1 MSQDIETVRVQI
13 LDKDYQVAC
22 PAPQKEGLLEA
33 ARYLDQ
39 QMRAIRQSGKV
50 IGVERI
56 AVMAALNISHEFLQQ
71 FKPASSSHR
80 RRQEVSEPR
89 PIFTREE
96 RCIAEHSFVA
106 CPLEGS
112 TGFSAHVVQ
121 KHARLNTKSVL
132 GEG

>member
-1 MSQDIETVRVQI
+1 VSQDIETVRVQI

-71 FKPASSSHR
+71 GHTTEKSS
-80 RRQEVSEPR
+80 ESESSV
-89 PIFTREE
+89 TYT
-96 RCIAEHSFVA
+96 
-106 CPLEGS
+106 LG
-112 TGFSAHVVQ
+112 TYT
-121 KHARLNTKSVL
+121 ARLGSLEQQRLQVISRSSRR
-132 GEG
+132 G

>member
-50 IGVERI
+50 IGVELPQFVEMEVTQVDPGSRGDTASGRVLKEARVASGATVRVPLYLEPGEMI
-56 AVMAALNISHEFLQQ
+56 LVDTRTGEFV
-71 FKPASSSHR
+71 KRAK
-80 RRQEVSEPR
+80 
-89 PIFTREE
+89 
-96 RCIAEHSFVA
+96 
-106 CPLEGS
+106 G
-112 TGFSAHVVQ
+112 
-121 KHARLNTKSVL
+121 
-132 GEG
+132 